1 LPENWPKFIGQT
13 KLSDHRFNL
22 LLLGISLMESASL
35 FVWLILWFE
44 IVGQVRGKALTDYER
59 IGWFPV

>member
-1 LPENWPKFIGQT
+1 MC
-13 KLSDHRFNL
+13 
-22 LLLGISLMESASL
+22 ISLMESVSL